1 MSACIKH
8 TTKSPDETFAL
19 ARSLAKELKA
29 GDVLLLI
36 GDLGAGKTC
45 FVQGLAEGLGV
56 PGGTYVRS
64 PSFAL
69 INEYRG
75 GRLDLFH
82 IDFYRLHEDADPA
95 DLGLDE
101 YVYGCGVTAI
111 EWADRFPDVFPP
123 TAKRIEFRIVDEMT
137 REIEISGK

>member
-1 MSACIKH
+1 MKH
-8 TTKSPDETFAL
+8 ITNSPEETFEL
-19 ARSLAKELKA
+19 ARSFAGSLKA

-45 FVQGLAEGLGV
+45 FVQGLASGLGV

-75 GRLDLFH
+75 GRIDLFH
-82 IDFYRLHEDADPA
+82 IDFYRLHGDEDPA

-111 EWADRFPDVFPP
+111 EWADRFPDEFP
-123 TAKRIEFRIVDEMT
+123 AFAIKIEFRIVDERK
-137 REIEISGK
+137 REISI